1 MKRLILAGVSA
12 ILLGAIVAGSPAGAQ
27 NAPFAGGGQAD
38 AKDPAVEKLEAAAA
52 KLDKQVKAA
61 PKDAKLKMQTADAH
75 YKAGHA
81 MMMSPTLAPRVK
93 YRGALA
99 HYRQALALNPKH
111 KEAATEKKTIE
122 DIYKQMGRPIP
133 Q

>member
-1 MKRLILAGVSA
+1 MKPLILAVVSA
-12 ILLGAIVAGSPAGAQ
+12 LMLVGRLTGSPAVAQ

-61 PKDAKLKMQTADAH
+61 PKDAKVKMQAADAH

-99 HYRQALALNPKH
+99 HYRQTLALNPKH
-111 KEAATEKKTIE
+111 KEAAAEKKTIE